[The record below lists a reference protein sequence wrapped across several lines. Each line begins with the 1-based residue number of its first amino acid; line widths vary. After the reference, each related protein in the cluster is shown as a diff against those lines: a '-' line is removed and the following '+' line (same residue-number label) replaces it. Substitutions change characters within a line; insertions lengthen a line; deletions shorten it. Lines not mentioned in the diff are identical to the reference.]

1 MGSLNNEEKASY
13 EALLETD
20 ESTKQLV
27 AEISDD
33 WSSLALLAKPSSP
46 DSDLRSRTLM
56 LVQEPADL
64 SPFLESEGIERLK
77 DNYRKPSNR
86 YLGGEGTVDTSEI
99 KDVSQKD
106 GLLRTY
112 EHLLGILPL
121 VNGESPAVFGDFK
134 ALQKFADENLSIK
147 KQLIGWT
154 DTPTPEENPVDH
166 SLQRSLLPALCLP

>member
-1 MGSLNNEEKASY
+1 MRKRHPI

-33 WSSLALLAKPSSP
+33 WSSLALLAKPSTP

-77 DNYRKPSNR
+77 DNYPNR
-86 YLGGEGTVDTSEI
+86 ATVTWEV
-99 KDVSQKD
+99 KE
-106 GLLRTY
+106 R
-112 EHLLGILPL
+112 
-121 VNGESPAVFGDFK
+121 
-134 ALQKFADENLSIK
+134 
-147 KQLIGWT
+147 
-154 DTPTPEENPVDH
+154 
-166 SLQRSLLPALCLP
+166 